1 MKKTYIKP
9 SLEVVELMGS
19 NEVLTRTSLGI
30 YSDDADEGDDFLSN
44 TRDNQDQKPS
54 SGSWNSSLWGN
65 ME

>member
-19 NEVLTRTSLGI
+19 NEVLSRTSLGL
-30 YSDDADEGDDFLSN
+30 YGNEGGNEVLSN
-44 TRDNQDQKPS
+44 KRDNQDQKPS

>member
-19 NEVLTRTSLGI
+19 NEVLTRNSMGL
-30 YSDDADEGDDFLSN
+30 YEDAGDEFLSN
-44 TRDNQDQKPS
+44 KRDNQEQKPS

>member
-19 NEVLTRTSLGI
+19 NEVLTRNSMGLYEEAGN
-30 YSDDADEGDDFLSN
+30 EVLSN
-44 TRDNQDQKPS
+44 KRDNQDQKPS

>member
-19 NEVLTRTSLGI
+19 NEVLTRNSMGL
-30 YSDDADEGDDFLSN
+30 YEEAGDDFLSN
-44 TRDNQDQKPS
+44 KRDNQDQKPS

>member
-19 NEVLTRTSLGI
+19 NEVLTRNSLGL
-30 YSDDADEGDDFLSN
+30 YGNEEGDEFLSN
-44 TRDNQDQKPS
+44 KRDQENQN
-54 SGSWNSSLWGN
+54 SGPWKSSLWGN

>member
-19 NEVLTRTSLGI
+19 NEVLTRTSLGV
-30 YSDDADEGDDFLSN
+30 YGEAGNGFLSN
-44 TRDNQDQKPS
+44 KRDNQDQKPS

>member
-19 NEVLTRTSLGI
+19 NEVLTRTSLLI
-30 YSDDADEGDDFLSN
+30 SEEGGNEVLSN
-44 TRDNQDQKPS
+44 KRDNQDQKPS

>member
-19 NEVLTRTSLGI
+19 NEVLTRTSLGV
-30 YSDDADEGDDFLSN
+30 YEEAGNEFLSN
-44 TRDNQDQKPS
+44 KRDNQDQKPS

>member
-1 MKKTYIKP
+1 MKKTYIRP

-19 NEVLTRTSLGI
+19 NEVLSTSLLI
-30 YSDDADEGDDFLSN
+30 SEEGGNEVLSN
-44 TRDNQDQKPS
+44 KRDNQDQKPS

>member
-1 MKKTYIKP
+1 MKKTYIRP

-19 NEVLTRTSLGI
+19 NEVLTRNSLGL
-30 YSDDADEGDDFLSN
+30 YGNEAGDEFLSN
-44 TRDNQDQKPS
+44 KRENQDQKPS

>member
-30 YSDDADEGDDFLSN
+30 YSDEGDDFLSN
-44 TRDNQDQKPS
+44 KRDNQDQKPS

>member
-19 NEVLTRTSLGI
+19 NEVLTTSLGVFEE
-30 YSDDADEGDDFLSN
+30 EGEDFLSN
-44 TRDNQDQKPS
+44 KRDRENQN
-54 SGSWNSSLWGN
+54 SGPWKSSLWGN

>member
-19 NEVLTRTSLGI
+19 NEVLTRTSFLI
-30 YSDDADEGDDFLSN
+30 YEEAGDEFLSN
-44 TRDNQDQKPS
+44 KRDNQDQKPS

>member
-19 NEVLTRTSLGI
+19 NEVLSTSFLI
-30 YSDDADEGDDFLSN
+30 SEEGGNEVLSN
-44 TRDNQDQKPS
+44 KRDNQDQKPS

>member
-19 NEVLTRTSLGI
+19 NEVLTRTSFLI
-30 YSDDADEGDDFLSN
+30 SEEGGNEVLSN
-44 TRDNQDQKPS
+44 KRDNQDQKPS

>member
-19 NEVLTRTSLGI
+19 NEVLSRTSFLI
-30 YSDDADEGDDFLSN
+30 SEEGGNEVLSN
-44 TRDNQDQKPS
+44 KRDNQDQKPS

>member
-19 NEVLTRTSLGI
+19 NEVLSASLLI
-30 YSDDADEGDDFLSN
+30 SEEGGNEVLSN
-44 TRDNQDQKPS
+44 KRDNQDQKPS

>member
-19 NEVLTRTSLGI
+19 NEVLTRTSFLI
-30 YSDDADEGDDFLSN
+30 SEEGGNEVLSN
-44 TRDNQDQKPS
+44 KRDNQDQKLS

>member
-19 NEVLTRTSLGI
+19 NEVLTRTSFLISEEAG
-30 YSDDADEGDDFLSN
+30 DEFLSN
-44 TRDNQDQKPS
+44 KRDNQDQKPS

>member
-19 NEVLTRTSLGI
+19 NEVLSRTSLGL
-30 YSDDADEGDDFLSN
+30 YGNEGGNEVLSN
-44 TRDNQDQKPS
+44 KRDNQDQQPS

>member
-19 NEVLTRTSLGI
+19 NEVLSRTSLGL
-30 YSDDADEGDDFLSN
+30 YGNEGGNEVLSN
-44 TRDNQDQKPS
+44 KRDNQDQKPS
-54 SGSWNSSLWGN
+54 SGSWNSSLWEN

>member
-19 NEVLTRTSLGI
+19 NEVLTRNSMGLSEEAGN
-30 YSDDADEGDDFLSN
+30 EVLSN
-44 TRDNQDQKPS
+44 KRDNQDQKPS

>member
-19 NEVLTRTSLGI
+19 NEVLTRNSMGL
-30 YSDDADEGDDFLSN
+30 YEDASDEFLSN
-44 TRDNQDQKPS
+44 KRDNQDQKPS

>member
-9 SLEVVELMGS
+9 ALEVVELMGS
-19 NEVLTRTSLGI
+19 NEVLTRTSLGL
-30 YSDDADEGDDFLSN
+30 YGNEEGNEFLSN
-44 TRDNQDQKPS
+44 KRDNQDQKPS

>member
-1 MKKTYIKP
+1 MKQTYIKP

-19 NEVLTRTSLGI
+19 NEVLSTSLI
-30 YSDDADEGDDFLSN
+30 ISEEGGNEVLSN
-44 TRDNQDQKPS
+44 KRDNQDQKPS

>member
-19 NEVLTRTSLGI
+19 NEVLSASFLI
-30 YSDDADEGDDFLSN
+30 SEEGGNEVLSN
-44 TRDNQDQKPS
+44 KRDNQDQKPS

>member
-19 NEVLTRTSLGI
+19 NEVLTRNSLLI
-30 YSDDADEGDDFLSN
+30 SEEGGNEVLSN
-44 TRDNQDQKPS
+44 KRDNQDQKPS

>member
-1 MKKTYIKP
+1 MKKTYIRP

-19 NEVLTRTSLGI
+19 NEVLSRTSLGL
-30 YSDDADEGDDFLSN
+30 YGNEGGNEVLSN
-44 TRDNQDQKPS
+44 KRDNQDQQPS

>member
-19 NEVLTRTSLGI
+19 NEVLSRTSFFI
-30 YSDDADEGDDFLSN
+30 SEEGGNEALSN
-44 TRDNQDQKPS
+44 KRDNQDQKPS

>member
-9 SLEVVELMGS
+9 SLEVVELLGS
-19 NEVLTRTSLGI
+19 NEVLSASFFI
-30 YSDDADEGDDFLSN
+30 SEEGGNEVLSN
-44 TRDNQDQKPS
+44 KRDNQDQKPS

>member
-19 NEVLTRTSLGI
+19 NEVLTRNSMGLYGNE
-30 YSDDADEGDDFLSN
+30 EGDEFLSN
-44 TRDNQDQKPS
+44 KRDNQDQKPS